1 MPLSD
6 AGVEKSQHT
15 LTLVGQKLTETQ
27 GDVADL
33 RSRLASLALLSTIDP
48 DHRDELIDLRARLA
62 ASEAS
67 MRELSA
73 AEVLARDMAREAEA
87 KALQASARADWEA
100 AGTALD
106 EAVVTAQALD
116 AMAKQFGA
124 LYRRLQTELARAAA
138 LAATHLTCIEHKMLV
153 QPPSLDL
160 PLRLVIAN
168 AGGPPVAERE
178 VLHLSAAE
186 RSQASVADAVA
197 SHSQRVM
204 AYRPV
209 TVTKQEETSHGD

>member
-1 MPLSD
+1 MTLLSD
-6 AGVEKSQHT
+6 AGVEKSQRT
-15 LTLVGQKLTETQ
+15 LTLVGQKLTATQ

-48 DHRDELIDLRARLA
+48 DHAGELIELRSRLA
-62 ASEAS
+62 QSEAS

-73 AEVLARDMAREAEA
+73 AEVLARDMAREAQRKALEATA
-87 KALQASARADWEA
+87 KADWASAVE
-100 AGTALD
+100 ALD
-106 EAVVTAQALD
+106 EAVITAQSLD
-116 AMAKQFGA
+116 AMARQFGD
-124 LYRRLQTELARAAA
+124 LYRRLQTELARAAG
-138 LAATHLTCIEHKMLV
+138 LAATHMHRFKHTLMV

-168 AGGPPVAERE
+168 SGGPPVAERE
-178 VLHLSAAE
+178 VLHLSTVE
-186 RSQASVADAVA
+186 RSQASVTDAVT

-209 TVTKQEETSHGD
+209 TVTKQEDLDHG